1 MEIAMRPIKLSMLS
15 ATIAVVLCCAMA
27 MAQDPPPEDG
37 PRRDMRGPM
46 MQPPVLRVTAN
57 AQTQA
62 APDHATVR
70 LGAVAQAAEAQ
81 QAQEQVNQIMV
92 RAMEAVR
99 ALGIEEKDV
108 RTADLA
114 LFPIH
119 EQPRPQP
126 GRQDQPEEPRI
137 VAYRASNTVVVDLS
151 DLSKIGPVIDACVGV
166 GANQL
171 QGVEFSLKNDLE
183 ARTAALEKAVTDARR
198 KAEALARAAG
208 MQLGPI
214 MELSEGGAYV
224 QPPQPMY
231 ATRGMAMEM
240 ATPTPVQPGQLDIH
254 ASVTMVYHLRPAGDG
269 QVDGLR
275 PPREGGAPRDRPT
288 TRPRE

>member
-1 MEIAMRPIKLSMLS
+1 MLPINLSILS
-15 ATIAVVLCCAMA
+15 VTFAVFCCCAMA
-27 MAQDPPPEDG
+27 VAQDPPPQDG

-46 MQPPVLRVTAN
+46 QPPMLRVSGN

-92 RAMEAVR
+92 RALEAVR

-119 EQPRPQP
+119 EQPVPQP
-126 GRQDQPEEPRI
+126 GRQDQPAEPRI

-171 QGVEFSLKNDLE
+171 QGVQFSLQNDLE

-224 QPPQPMY
+224 QPPQPLY

-269 QVDGLR
+269 PVNGAR
-275 PPREGGAPRDRPT
+275 MPEPPREGEVPRDRPT
-288 TRPRE
+288 TRPRG